1 MESIHSQP
9 LVLDKNLRHSA
20 NATPSRAV
28 PQIINTKTVFIIFGR
43 TNPLPQKLDPIMTWK
58 LDSNEVILDDQSLR
72 HPSARSA
79 ARAHERERER
89 DRDRDRDRDRETET
103 DRQTDRQTDKQT
115 ETDRDRQ
122 RQTETDRDRPRQT
135 ETEIESDTERQTDR

>member
-28 PQIINTKTVFIIFGR
+28 PQIINTKTVVIIFGR

-72 HPSARSA
+72 HPSARNA

-89 DRDRDRDRDRETET
+89 QTDRQTETETETERERHRERQT
-103 DRQTDRQTDKQT
+103 DRQTDRQTGGH
-115 ETDRDRQ
+115 
-122 RQTETDRDRPRQT
+122 
-135 ETEIESDTERQTDR
+135 